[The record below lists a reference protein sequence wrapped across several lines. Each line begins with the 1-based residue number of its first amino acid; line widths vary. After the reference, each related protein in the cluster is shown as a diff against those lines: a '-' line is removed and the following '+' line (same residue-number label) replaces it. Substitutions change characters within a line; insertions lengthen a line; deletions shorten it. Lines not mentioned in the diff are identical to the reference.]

1 MSRSAL
7 PVTSLDPSKAPDE
20 YGAAEAS
27 VAEFADVLALLDT
40 TSAGLTSAEASR
52 RLAEYGPPNAVRSHR
67 VSATAV
73 LARQLKSAILALLAV
88 TAVISFFLGDRNDA
102 VIIGI
107 ILTASIGLGFTNE
120 YRAERASAALHS
132 QVRHTAVTLRDG
144 SATEVDVA
152 DLVLGDILRLTL
164 GSVVPADLRL
174 IAVNGLE
181 CDESMLSGES
191 LPAPKSLSPLP
202 YSPIPLSALS
212 TKVTGGAPFI
222 CPRTTMTIPRQA
234 PRSDSIPGS
243 DARATTL
250 PLAALL
256 PLTATAFLAIVT
268 ETLPAGLL
276 LQISSGLTISESA
289 AGQMV
294 SVYALGAVIAAIP
307 AITLTRGLRRKPI
320 LLAVVTGGMLL
331 ANTITAVV
339 DSFTVT
345 LVARFVA
352 GAFSGVLWGMLA
364 GYTRKITPAAK
375 TGKALAIAMPARQ
388 LRSPSAHHW
397 TYLGSAL
404 GWRWAFTI
412 LAVFSAI
419 LLVWIVGAVPDAPRA
434 GTADPHT
441 APTRCHS
448 PRCRDH
454 TVHRVRMVSRAQH
467 AVHLHRA
474 LPDLRRR
481 RITGRRR
488 PSRLRL
494 RIRRRYRAHRLD
506 HRPGTAQDGAAQL
519 DRICRRNTGPRPGRR
534 KHPGATCRR
543 DPVGRNLCRSIDPAT
558 DSSVGRHRTRRRR
571 SQLHVDHGREP
582 RDLQR
587 GGTTGGILLDN
598 AGPGLFPWAALAVIV
613 VVFALAFAGRRA
625 AIVPGRR
632 TDRLPTSSS

>member
-1 MSRSAL
+1 
-7 PVTSLDPSKAPDE
+7 
-20 YGAAEAS
+20 
-27 VAEFADVLALLDT
+27 
-40 TSAGLTSAEASR
+40 
-52 RLAEYGPPNAVRSHR
+52 
-67 VSATAV
+67 
-73 LARQLKSAILALLAV
+73 
-88 TAVISFFLGDRNDA
+88 
-102 VIIGI
+102 
-107 ILTASIGLGFTNE
+107 
-120 YRAERASAALHS
+120 
-132 QVRHTAVTLRDG
+132 
-144 SATEVDVA
+144 
-152 DLVLGDILRLTL
+152 
-164 GSVVPADLRL
+164 
-174 IAVNGLE
+174 
-181 CDESMLSGES
+181 
-191 LPAPKSLSPLP
+191 
-202 YSPIPLSALS
+202 
-212 TKVTGGAPFI
+212 
-222 CPRTTMTIPRQA
+222 MTIPRQA

-320 LLAVVTGGMLL
+320 LLAVVTGMLL

-375 TGKALAIAMPARQ
+375 TGKALAIAMAGTTIAFSIGTP
-388 LRSPSAHHW
+388 LG

-419 LLVWIVGAVPDAPRA
+419 LLVWIVGAVPDAPGQEQQTRTPLQRVVTVPGVAIILCIVFGWFLAHNMLYTYIAPFLTSVDAGLRVDVALLVFGFASVGGIVLTGSIIDRALRKMVLLSLTAFAA
-434 GTADPHT
+434 GTLALGLAGGNTLVLLVAVILWGGTFAGASTLLQT
-441 APTRCHS
+441 A
-448 PRCRDH
+448 
-454 TVHRVRMVSRAQH
+454 VSDA
-467 AVHLHRA
+467 
-474 LPDLRRR
+474 
-481 RITGRRR
+481 
-488 PSRLRL
+488 
-494 RIRRRYRAHRLD
+494 
-506 HRPGTAQDGAAQL
+506 
-519 DRICRRNTGPRPGRR
+519 TGPD
-534 KHPGATCRR
+534 ADVANSMLTTAA
-543 DPVGRNLCRSIDPAT
+543 NLAIFSA
-558 DSSVGRHRTRRRR
+558 
-571 SQLHVDHGREP
+571 
-582 RDLQR
+582 
-587 GGTTGGILLDN
+587 GTTGGILLDN